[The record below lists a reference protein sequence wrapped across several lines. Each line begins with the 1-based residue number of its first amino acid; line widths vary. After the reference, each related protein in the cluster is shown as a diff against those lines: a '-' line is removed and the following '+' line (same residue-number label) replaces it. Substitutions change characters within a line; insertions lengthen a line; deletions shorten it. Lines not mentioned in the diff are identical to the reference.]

1 MSFTDIKKAIVDGD
15 LNRVKA
21 LVKAHP
27 EIVNIT
33 NSADETPLYMATYY
47 GDLPIVEYLVDNGAD
62 IEKRE
67 IKAGWTALH
76 ISINFGYTNVFEYLI
91 NQGADWNKKTN
102 YEDTPL
108 INACRKNKDNNNL
121 EIIKMLLIL
130 GADVNAEN
138 VGGHTALSYA
148 EEKNDE
154 IVVQLLRD
162 VLDANEPTFTLDII
176 PVNRKKIPK
185 TAEDF
190 VQMDDVN
197 IDNFLAENDKNKIIK
212 LSNSFYAISGND
224 IKTHF
229 LSQSQKNNYIY
240 YPCKKALPPPA
251 LGVSKNDVHMDKPLF
266 SASYLVGVLSDFI
279 LLNEV
284 KAMLKSENQYFE
296 IIPSEFEDIPATASA
311 QMLTANANAVSAN
324 HCQEGKAAKI
334 LKLKMINIVEDAEEA
349 AVVKSL
355 SKSLSKEGTK
365 EAKAES
371 EATSAKKVVSVASS
385 SSSKAVSEA
394 AAEAEGRRKR
404 RNKRT
409 KRNKRNKR
417 TNKRQRKGRNRTVKS
432 KRTKRTSRY

>member
-1 MSFTDIKKAIVDGD
+1 MSFTDIKNAIIDYD

-21 LVKAHP
+21 LVKEHP
-27 EIVNIT
+27 EIVNSKNT
-33 NSADETPLYMATYY
+33 NGETALYTATIY

-62 IEKRE
+62 IEE
-67 IKAGWTALH
+67 HETKAGWTPLH
-76 ISINFGYTNVFEYLI
+76 ISINFGYTDVFEYLI

-102 YEDTPL
+102 YGDTPL

-121 EIIKMLLIL
+121 EIIKILLLL
-130 GADVNAEN
+130 GADVTVKN

-148 EEKNDE
+148 TEKNDE
-154 IVVQLLRD
+154 IVIQLLRD
-162 VLDANEPTFTLDII
+162 VIDAKATATATVTPFIFDII

-190 VQMDDVN
+190 VQMENVN
-197 IDNFLAENDKNKIIK
+197 IDDFLAEDDKNKIIK
-212 LSNSFYAISGND
+212 LSNSFYAINGND

-229 LSQSQKNNYIY
+229 LSHSQKNNYIY

-279 LLNEV
+279 LLSEV
-284 KAMLKSENQYFE
+284 NAMLDSQTQYFE

-365 EAKAES
+365 DASSK
-371 EATSAKKVVSVASS
+371 KKVASEEI
-385 SSSKAVSEA
+385 KE
-394 AAEAEGRRKR
+394 AEAEGKKWFKR
-404 RNKRT
+404 RNTKRNTRRNT
-409 KRNKRNKR
+409 KRNKKVNKR
-417 TNKRQRKGRNRTVKS
+417 HTINKRKSRRHVKS
-432 KRTKRTSRY
+432 KNTKRNRH

>member
-1 MSFTDIKKAIVDGD
+1 MSFTDITKAIIDGD

-21 LVKAHP
+21 LVEEHP
-27 EIVNIT
+27 EIVNSH
-33 NSADETPLYMATYY
+33 NSNGETPLYMATYH
-47 GDLPIVEYLVDNGAD
+47 GDLPIVEYLVEQGAD

-67 IKAGWTALH
+67 MKAGWTALH
-76 ISINFGYTNVFEYLI
+76 ISINFGYTDVFEYLI

-102 YEDTPL
+102 YGDTPL

-138 VGGHTALSYA
+138 LGGHTALSYA

-154 IVVQLLRD
+154 IVVQLLTD

-197 IDNFLAENDKNKIIK
+197 IDDFLAENNKNKIIK
-212 LSNSFYAISGND
+212 LSNSFYAINGND

-229 LSQSQKNNYIY
+229 LSQSQKKNYIY
-240 YPCKKALPPPA
+240 YPCKHALPPPA

-266 SASYLVGVLSDFI
+266 SASYLVGVLSDFV
-279 LLNEV
+279 LLSEV
-284 KAMLKSENQYFE
+284 NAMLKSENQYFE
-296 IIPSEFEDIPATASA
+296 IIPSEFQHIPATASA

-334 LKLKMINIVEDAEEA
+334 LSLKMINIVDDAEEA

-355 SKSLSKEGTK
+355 SKSLSKE
-365 EAKAES
+365 
-371 EATSAKKVVSVASS
+371 ASL
-385 SSSKAVSEA
+385 
-394 AAEAEGRRKR
+394 AEAEGKKR
-404 RNKRT
+404 RSKRVT
-409 KRNKRNKR
+409 KKRVTKKRVTKKRVTKKRNRR
-417 TNKRQRKGRNRTVKS
+417 TNKSKS
-432 KRTKRTSRY
+432 KSKSKKRSLISRRRIY